1 MTMNVDRLV
10 EECYRAIPWKWQ
22 QRPWEYLNHGKAVL
36 SSEEQLNAYIA
47 AYGEMHIVKC
57 RMAMQN
63 FPFDDLILFRNDY
76 GVITRLKNFELYDWG
91 CGQGLGSLVFLQ
103 MLHERD
109 MLYGLRRITLVEPS
123 TPAIARAEHW
133 IRQVMNASTEIRSI
147 NRYIPSNGQPIWD
160 DIKCE
165 TSIAIHICS
174 NILDIN
180 EVGLKWMAQMTSNT
194 ASNNIYVCV
203 GPQYGRGISR
213 ISDFHNYLGRPAC
226 FADFSRFPCAYT
238 SKTNHPFGIE
248 AKCFALDSKDAFNSN
263 YQEQSEQIHT
273 DEYQIG
279 EDCLK
284 GVLPNSVIT
293 AYQNL
298 LDPFVK
304 QRFEVYLRPSIGI
317 EHPDFVLV
325 NISRGIV
332 IINVCDDISKF
343 PEEYERV
350 EAIKQ
355 AVINTYIKSLK
366 IDAILAQSIYNVV
379 KVGLY
384 FISANAQ
391 EIEDACS
398 SYFRDV
404 LTNWEKIEDLR
415 KNKLKTEAKEYI
427 LGEQPEDSTQ
437 FLIKLNKDNCLTAID
452 SIKCKGFKFA
462 YYHELKEI
470 ILGKWHSFAEGDPTL
485 HLTARQKACVDSE
498 STRLRIRGVAGCG
511 KTQIVAHKAVKEHI
525 RTGTKVLIV
534 TYNISLISYI
544 RMRINQ
550 VPADFSTEAFEII
563 NYHQFF
569 ISKAKKYAGSHV
581 PFAAADNPKFF
592 ETYIDKIKQN
602 KDQYDTII
610 VDEAQDYTSTWFDC
624 LRLYFLSEKGRI
636 ILCGDSEQNIY
647 NREIDSSTKMPIV
660 HGFDD
665 NGWRNINN
673 RVSMRTLNPKI
684 AILATRFANEFN
696 ISNEALAVQDEL
708 NLLDYKMGYYSL
720 NASASADTIAKEIEL
735 IIQQNCLNH
744 KDVVIIG
751 QTINLLREVDYNLR
765 SMFSYRTMTTFE
777 SKEEYEHLK
786 SKTKDQDKLTIAL
799 KPIRRVAK
807 VHFTTDIDC
816 LKIAT
821 IQSFKGWESK
831 SIIVIIQSE
840 QDSVEVND
848 EQDFIL
854 QTRQNIPAH
863 IYTAITRAREN
874 LFVLN
879 LGNQRFHDFFKK
891 WLKNDQP

>member
-10 EECYRAIPWKWQ
+10 EECYKAIPWKWQ

-36 SSEEQLNAYIA
+36 SSEAQLNAYIA

-63 FPFDDLILFRNDY
+63 FPFDDLILLRNDY

-133 IRQVMNASTEIRSI
+133 IRQMMNASTEVRSI
-147 NRYIPSNGQPIWD
+147 NRYIPSNDQPTWD
-160 DIKCE
+160 DIKCN

-180 EVGLKWMAQMTSNT
+180 EVGLKWMAQMTSNI
-194 ASNNIYVCV
+194 AGHNIYVCV

-213 ISDFHNYLGRPAC
+213 ISDFYNYLGSPTC

-248 AKCFALDSKDAFNSN
+248 AKCFTLNSPNAFNEN
-263 YQEQSEQIHT
+263 YREQSEQIYT

-304 QRFEVYLRPSIGI
+304 QRFDVYLRPSIGI
-317 EHPDFVLV
+317 EHPDFVLA

-343 PEEYERV
+343 PEEYARV
-350 EAIKQ
+350 ETIKQ
-355 AVINTYIKSLK
+355 AVIDTYIKSLK
-366 IDAILAQSIYNVV
+366 IDTILAHSLYNVI

-384 FISANAQ
+384 FISANTR
-391 EIEDACS
+391 EIEDACT

-404 LTNWEKIEDLR
+404 LTNWEKEGL
-415 KNKLKTEAKEYI
+415 KNNKLKAEAQEYI
-427 LGEQPEDSTQ
+427 PDEQPEDPTR
-437 FLIKLNKDNCLTAID
+437 FLIKLNKDNCLTEID
-452 SIKCKGFKFA
+452 TIKCKGFKFA

-470 ILGKWHSFAEGDPTL
+470 ILGKWHSFAQGDSTL
-485 HLTARQKACVDSE
+485 RLTPRQKEFVDSE
-498 STRLRIRGVAGCG
+498 SSRLRIRGVAGCG
-511 KTQIVAHKAVKEHI
+511 KTQIVAYKAVKEHI

-534 TYNISLISYI
+534 TFNISLISYI

-569 ISKAKKYAGSHV
+569 ISKAKKYGGSHI
-581 PFAAADNPKFF
+581 PSGASDNSNFF
-592 ETYIDKIKQN
+592 KPYLDEIKQN

-610 VDEAQDYTSTWFDC
+610 VDEAQDYKSAWFDC
-624 LRLYFLSEKGRI
+624 LRLYFLTEKGRI

-647 NREIDSSTKMPIV
+647 NRDIDSSTKMPRV
-660 HGFDD
+660 YGFND
-665 NGWRNINN
+665 NGWKNITN
-673 RVSMRTLNPKI
+673 RVSMRTLNPRL
-684 AILATRFANEFN
+684 AILATRFSNEFN
-696 ISNEALAVQDEL
+696 ISNEALAVQDDL
-708 NLLDYKMGYYSL
+708 NLLDYKMGYRYL
-720 NASASADTIAKEIEL
+720 NSSTPSDIIAKEIEC
-735 IIQQNCLNH
+735 IIRQNNLNI

-751 QTINLLREVDYNLR
+751 QTINLLREMDYNLR

-777 SKEEYEHLK
+777 SKEEYVQVK
-786 SKTKDQDKLTIAL
+786 STTKDQDKLTIAL

-840 QDSVEVND
+840 QDSVEAND

-863 IYTAITRAREN
+863 IYTALTRAREN

-891 WLKNDQP
+891 WLKND